1 VAIAALVLWLCTAAV
16 GSYLLLIGVR
26 SANAKSPAQEPVAVA
41 AERHAADGQAAA
53 SAQTPAA
60 ASAQTPAAVSAQ
72 TPAAVSAQTPAAVS
86 AQAAAAAPARPARD
100 KDRWDPPSL
109 QRAKSEPLPGLRD
122 LAEFAHPA
130 LAITGFAFWLCY
142 VLSRDRVFAVI
153 GLGILLGAICA
164 GLSWFTVNK
173 RAARR
178 AASGRAGSGAVPLA
192 FPPRLVAL
200 HAAGA
205 VLTVLFAVLIAVRV

>member
-1 VAIAALVLWLCTAAV
+1 VAIAALLLWLCTAAV
-16 GSYLLLIGVR
+16 GSYLLLTAVR
-26 SANAKSPAQEPVAVA
+26 SAGAKSTAEEQAPVAA
-41 AERHAADGQAAA
+41 GQPASAVVSAAA
-53 SAQTPAA
+53 AT
-60 ASAQTPAAVSAQ
+60 
-72 TPAAVSAQTPAAVS
+72 
-86 AQAAAAAPARPARD
+86 AAPARPARD

-142 VLSRDRVFAVI
+142 VLSRDRLFAVI

-164 GLSWFTVNK
+164 GLSWFAVNN

-178 AASGRAGSGAVPLA
+178 AAAGGQAGSGAAPLA
-192 FPPRLVAL
+192 FSSRMVAL

-205 VLTVLFAVLIAVRV
+205 VLTVLFAVLIAARV

>member
-1 VAIAALVLWLCTAAV
+1 MAIAALLLWLCTAAV
-16 GSYLLLIGVR
+16 GSYLLLTAIR
-26 SANAKSPAQEPVAVA
+26 SADAKSPAPEPA
-41 AERHAADGQAAA
+41 AEP
-53 SAQTPAA
+53 SP
-60 ASAQTPAAVSAQ
+60 
-72 TPAAVSAQTPAAVS
+72 
-86 AQAAAAAPARPARD
+86 AAAPARPARD

-109 QRAKSEPLPGLRD
+109 QRAKSEPVPGLRD

-164 GLSWFTVNK
+164 GLSWFAVNN

-178 AASGRAGSGAVPLA
+178 AAAGGRAGSGVAPLA
-192 FPPRLVAL
+192 FPSRLVAL

-205 VLTVLFAVLIAVRV
+205 VLTVLFAVLIAARV

>member
-1 VAIAALVLWLCTAAV
+1 LNSLEDEEIAVAIAALLLWLCTAAV
-16 GSYLLLIGVR
+16 GSYLLLTAIRSGDAR
-26 SANAKSPAQEPVAVA
+26 SAAEEPTPVG
-41 AERHAADGQAAA
+41 AERPA
-53 SAQTPAA
+53 S
-60 ASAQTPAAVSAQ
+60 
-72 TPAAVSAQTPAAVS
+72 AAVS
-86 AQAAAAAPARPARD
+86 AQAAAAPPRPARD

-130 LAITGFAFWLCY
+130 LAVIGFAFWFCY
-142 VLSRDRVFAVI
+142 VLSRDRLFAMI
-153 GLGILLGAICA
+153 GLGILLGAVCA
-164 GLSWFTVNK
+164 GLSWFTVNN

-178 AASGRAGSGAVPLA
+178 AAGGRAGSGAASLS

-205 VLTVLFAVLIAVRV
+205 LLTVLFAALIAARA

>member
-1 VAIAALVLWLCTAAV
+1 MPAKAARRRGCLGRRAGAGRFEAEREEAPVAIAALVLWLCTAAV

-60 ASAQTPAAVSAQ
+60 VSAQ

-86 AQAAAAAPARPARD
+86 AQAAAGAPARPARD

-109 QRAKSEPLPGLRD
+109 QRAKSEPLPGLR
-122 LAEFAHPA
+122 
-130 LAITGFAFWLCY
+130 
-142 VLSRDRVFAVI
+142 R
-153 GLGILLGAICA
+153 
-164 GLSWFTVNK
+164 
-173 RAARR
+173 
-178 AASGRAGSGAVPLA
+178 
-192 FPPRLVAL
+192 
-200 HAAGA
+200 
-205 VLTVLFAVLIAVRV
+205 

>member
-1 VAIAALVLWLCTAAV
+1 VAIAALLLWLCTAAV
-16 GSYLLLIGVR
+16 GSYLLLTAIR
-26 SANAKSPAQEPVAVA
+26 SADAKSPAPGPAAESSPVA
-41 AERHAADGQAAA
+41 AEQ
-53 SAQTPAA
+53 PAA
-60 ASAQTPAAVSAQ
+60 AQVA
-72 TPAAVSAQTPAAVS
+72 
-86 AQAAAAAPARPARD
+86 AQAAAAAPARRARG
-100 KDRWDPPSL
+100 KDQWDPPSL

-130 LAITGFAFWLCY
+130 LAIIGFAFWLSY

-164 GLSWFTVNK
+164 GLSWFAVSN

-178 AASGRAGSGAVPLA
+178 AAAGGQAGSGAAPLA

-205 VLTVLFAVLIAVRV
+205 VLTVLFAVLIAARV

>member
-1 VAIAALVLWLCTAAV
+1 VAIAALLLWLGTAAV
-16 GSYLLLIGVR
+16 GSYLLLSLLR
-26 SANAKSPAQEPVAVA
+26 ASSARSPAAEQAPVAV
-41 AERHAADGQAAA
+41 EQQA
-53 SAQTPAA
+53 S
-60 ASAQTPAAVSAQ
+60 AAVSA
-72 TPAAVSAQTPAAVS
+72 
-86 AQAAAAAPARPARD
+86 AAATAAPARPARD

-130 LAITGFAFWLCY
+130 LAVTGLAFWLCY
-142 VLSRDRVFAVI
+142 VISRDRLFAVI

-164 GLSWFTVNK
+164 GLSWFAVNH

-178 AASGRAGSGAVPLA
+178 AAAGAGPARPGAAPLA
-192 FPPRLVAL
+192 VSSRLIAL

-205 VLTVLFAVLIAVRV
+205 VLTVLFAVLVAARV

>member
-1 VAIAALVLWLCTAAV
+1 MAIAALLLWLCTAAV
-16 GSYLLLIGVR
+16 GSYLLLTAIR
-26 SANAKSPAQEPVAVA
+26 SGDAGSPTQEPAEEPAPVA
-41 AERHAADGQAAA
+41 AERPA
-53 SAQTPAA
+53 S
-60 ASAQTPAAVSAQ
+60 AAVSAQ
-72 TPAAVSAQTPAAVS
+72 
-86 AQAAAAAPARPARD
+86 AAAAPARPARD

-164 GLSWFTVNK
+164 GLSWFAVNN

-178 AASGRAGSGAVPLA
+178 AAAGGRAGSGAAPLA
-192 FPPRLVAL
+192 FPSRLVAL

-205 VLTVLFAVLIAVRV
+205 VLTVLFAVLIAARV